1 MSRAR
6 SRDEEILEV
15 LKEIK
20 ALLEPKPAPPPSP
33 PPKGI
38 WNEFLDFVSKYK
50 VMGMAVA
57 FILGLYL
64 GTLVQ
69 ALVND
74 LIMPIITLVLP
85 GIQWEAFVLGPF
97 RIGHFI
103 GALIT
108 FLLVAFVV
116 FILVKITKKWGIE

>member
-1 MSRAR
+1 MVMKLFVQSK
-6 SRDEEILEV
+6 DEEILQV

-20 ALLEPKPAPPPSP
+20 ALLEPKPAPPPK
-33 PPKGI
+33 KGL
-38 WNEFLDFVSKYK
+38 WNEFIDFISKYK

-69 ALVND
+69 ALVGD
-74 LIMPIITLVLP
+74 LIMPIITLILP
-85 GIQWEAFVLGPF
+85 SVKWEDLVLGPF
-97 RIGHFI
+97 RIGHFV

-108 FLLVAFVV
+108 FLIVAFVV
-116 FILVKITKKWGIE
+116 FLIVKITKKWGIE